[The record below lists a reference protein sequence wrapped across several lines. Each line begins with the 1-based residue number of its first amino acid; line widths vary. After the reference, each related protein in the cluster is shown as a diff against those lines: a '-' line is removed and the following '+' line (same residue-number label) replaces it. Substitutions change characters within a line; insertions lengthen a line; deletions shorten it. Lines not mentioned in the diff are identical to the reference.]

1 MTLKKI
7 ACLASVML
15 ALAGS
20 LSAAPASRQSG
31 RWQQWMNN
39 YYLNPQ
45 PELVVQAAHALS
57 STGYFEQPGAVATSI
72 GFFSQ
77 VFAAHPE
84 RVDSW
89 LARTGDLP
97 QNHRRLIAVAAW
109 YSGHASGEKLV
120 RQLGVSSAYR
130 AEIER
135 TVSRVQGNVA
145 TTPVLSES
153 SMNLQWGA
161 FLATGADEHVVS
173 ILTGMGRGNLAE
185 SARVV
190 LAFNAAQHDRV
201 LEICRQ
207 QLDRQ
212 PNEVRSILRTVI
224 NDAERKEP
232 TT

>member
-1 MTLKKI
+1 MNLKKFAWI
-7 ACLASVML
+7 AGALLAF
-15 ALAGS
+15 AAS
-20 LSAAPASRQSG
+20 LSAAPTSRQGG

-45 PELVVQAAHALS
+45 PALVVQAAHALS
-57 STGYFEQPGAVATSI
+57 DSGYFEQPGAVATSI

-84 RVDSW
+84 QVDSW
-89 LARTGDLP
+89 LARTSDLP

-109 YSGHASGEKLV
+109 YAGAPAGEKLI

-130 AEIER
+130 AELER
-135 TVSRVQGNVA
+135 TLSVVEGNVT

-161 FLATGADEHVVS
+161 FLATGADKHVVS

-212 PNEVRSILRTVI
+212 PNEVRSILRAVI
-224 NDAERKEP
+224 NDVERKEP